1 LNIIN
6 RFEFDFRYYNPFSGN
21 ELRKPGVYVFKT
33 TDLDSFP
40 LGNPFPDDY
49 HMLSKIVVH

>member
-1 LNIIN
+1 LTIIN
-6 RFEFDFRYYNPFSGN
+6 RFEFDFRYYTPFSGN

-33 TDLDSFP
+33 TDLDSTP